1 MKSLTNFDIKRP
13 ALSGC
18 SFANLRNW
26 MCQVGSERAI
36 NVGLQGAE
44 IQFN

>member
-1 MKSLTNFDIKRP
+1 MKSLTNFDIKGP
-13 ALSGC
+13 ALSNC
-18 SFANLRNW
+18 SFAKLWNW